1 MKKISARLPI
11 SMILGLSM
19 IFLSAQ
25 NLNDQSDQTADEK
38 ILIYKFDIK
47 EQIAPAIWRVTQKS
61 FEEAMAMEAD
71 LILIHMNTYG
81 GLLDAA
87 DSIRTIILNSI
98 IPVYVYIDNNAA
110 SAGALIAVACDRI
123 YMRPGG
129 NIGAATVVNQ
139 QGEQVPDKYQS
150 FMRGMMRSTAESH
163 GKDTIISGNDTI
175 IRWHRDPAIA
185 EAMVDPR
192 LFIEGIIDTGQV
204 LTLTADEAIQFH
216 FCEGKAESVEE
227 VISSAG
233 INNYE
238 IRSFKYSPLDKIIGL
253 LLNPIVSGL
262 LIMIIVGGIY
272 FELQSPGI
280 GFPLAAA
287 VIAAVLYFAPLY
299 LEGLAENWELILFV
313 VGIILIAL
321 EVFVIPGFGVAGVSG
336 ALLVIVGLTLAMV
349 DNVVF
354 NFDFSVAFS
363 EVIRAFFIV
372 ITSIFLSFILSLWLG
387 KKMFTSPALGN
398 LALNRNLKMEDGFL
412 GVESQPKELVGK
424 TGIADSVLRPSGK
437 VIVDGEIYDA
447 KSEYGL
453 IDKGSQIKVI
463 RYETGQVYVVKTGDP
478 EEKE

>member
-1 MKKISARLPI
+1 MKKISTRLTLCL
-11 SMILGLSM
+11 ILGLSM
-19 IFLSAQ
+19 ILLSAQ
-25 NLNDQSDQTADEK
+25 NLNNQSDQATGDK

-47 EQIAPAIWRVTQKS
+47 EQIAPAIWRVTKKS
-61 FEEAMAMEAD
+61 FEEAKAMNAD

-87 DSIRTIILNSI
+87 DSIRTIILNST

-110 SAGALIAVACDRI
+110 SAGALIAIACDSI
-123 YMRPGG
+123 YMRPGAS
-129 NIGAATVVNQ
+129 IGAATVVNQ

-163 GKDTIISGNDTI
+163 GKDTIITGNDTI

-192 LFIEGIIDTGQV
+192 LYVEGIIDTGQV

-227 VISSAG
+227 AISSAG
-233 INNYE
+233 IKNYE
-238 IRSFKYSPLDKIIGL
+238 IHAFKKSAMDKIIGL

-262 LIMIIVGGIY
+262 LIMMIVGGIY

-287 VIAAVLYFAPLY
+287 ITAAVLYFAPLY
-299 LEGLAENWELILFV
+299 LEGLAENWEVILFV
-313 VGIILIAL
+313 VGILLIAL
-321 EVFVIPGFGVAGVSG
+321 EIFIIPGFGVAGVSG
-336 ALLVIVGLTLAMV
+336 VLLVIVGLTLSLV

-354 NFDFSVAFS
+354 EFDFSVAFS

-372 ITSIFLSFILSLWLG
+372 ITSMFLSFILSLWLG
-387 KKMFTSPALGN
+387 KKLFTSPAFGN
-398 LALNRNLKMEDGFL
+398 LALNRDLKIEDGFL
-412 GVESQPKELVGK
+412 GVESQPKSLLGK

-437 VIVDGEIYDA
+437 VIIDDEMYDA
-447 KSEYGL
+447 KSEFGL

-463 RYETGQVYVVKTGDP
+463 RYETGQVYVVKIGDA
-478 EEKE
+478 EEEE